1 MEPGQVSE
9 EINIQTAPVGA
20 SSLAISHVL
29 GTFLRE
35 RPVEQPCLSLG
46 QQQAF

>member
-1 MEPGQVSE
+1 MDPGQVSE

-29 GTFLRE
+29 GTFLTGL
-35 RPVEQPCLSLG
+35 PVEQLCLS
-46 QQQAF
+46 